1 MTRAPLAQRH
11 PYWFV
16 ALLEVVTIAVYLLV
30 GTVAYFTQLSNEWL
44 YGSASLILGVIAAVL
59 LTRMGWWKVVGFRPP
74 NRPRDLWYF
83 ALPLLPVVITLMV
96 GVEVTSLALLAQFFV
111 ITLLIGFAEETIFRG
126 LMLNALKVH
135 GFWRA
140 AIVTA
145 LLFGLSHA
153 LNGLAGKSMAETGAQ
168 IFYAVAFG
176 FAFAALVLKQ
186 GILWPLVIVHF
197 LIDFASFLQRPGYTI
212 SPTWNLLLVV
222 GLALIFTTYGLF
234 VMSQKK
240 VTTKPLPALRRS
252 VTGAPNAGHGPARSG
267 LSSYQFY

>member
-1 MTRAPLAQRH
+1 MTHAPFAQRH

-44 YGSASLILGVIAAVL
+44 YGSASLLLSIIAAVL
-59 LTRMGWWKVVGFRPP
+59 LTRMGWWKIVGFRSP
-74 NRPRDLWYF
+74 NQPRDLWYF
-83 ALPLLPVVITLMV
+83 VLPLLPAVINLII
-96 GVEVTSLALLAQFFV
+96 GLEVSSLVRLAEFFV

-126 LMLNALKVH
+126 LMLNTLKAH

-140 AIVTA
+140 AIITA

-153 LNGLAGKSMAETGAQ
+153 LNGLAGKSMAETAAQ

-176 FAFAALVLKQ
+176 FAFAALVLKK

-197 LIDFASFLQRPGYTI
+197 LIDFASFLQRPDFTI
-212 SPTWNLLLVV
+212 STEWNVLLVA
-222 GLALIFTTYGLF
+222 GLALIFTVYGVF
-234 VMSQKK
+234 VMLQKQR
-240 VTTKPLPALRRS
+240 VNVRQL
-252 VTGAPNAGHGPARSG
+252 VH
-267 LSSYQFY
+267 

>member
-1 MTRAPLAQRH
+1 MTGAPFAQRH

-30 GTVAYFTQLSNEWL
+30 GTVAYFTELSNNWI
-44 YGSASLILGVIAAVL
+44 YGSASLILSLVAAL
-59 LTRMGWWKVVGFRPP
+59 ILTKMGWWKAVGFRWP

-83 ALPLLPVVITLMV
+83 ALPLLPAVITLMV
-96 GVEVTSLALLAQFFV
+96 GVEVTSLVLLAEFFV
-111 ITLLIGFAEETIFRG
+111 ITLLIGFAEEAIFRG
-126 LMLNALKVH
+126 LMLNALKAH

-140 AIVTA
+140 AIITA

-176 FAFAALVLKQ
+176 FAFAALVLKK

-197 LIDFASFLQRPGYTI
+197 LIDFVSFLQRPGFI
-212 SPTWNLLLVV
+212 IAPAWNVLLVV
-222 GLALIFTTYGLF
+222 GLAVIFTAYGAF
-234 VMSQKK
+234 VMWQKPH
-240 VTTKPLPALRRS
+240 VNVIPIRE
-252 VTGAPNAGHGPARSG
+252 
-267 LSSYQFY
+267 

>member
-1 MTRAPLAQRH
+1 MTHAPFAQRH

-44 YGSASLILGVIAAVL
+44 YGSASLLLSIIAAVL
-59 LTRMGWWKVVGFRPP
+59 LTRMGWWKIVGFRSP
-74 NRPRDLWYF
+74 NQPRDLWYF
-83 ALPLLPVVITLMV
+83 VLPLLPAVINLII
-96 GVEVTSLALLAQFFV
+96 GLEVSSLVRLAEFFV

-126 LMLNALKVH
+126 LMLNTLKAH

-140 AIVTA
+140 AIITA

-153 LNGLAGKSMAETGAQ
+153 LNGLAGKSMAETAAQ

-197 LIDFASFLQRPGYTI
+197 LIDFASFLQRPDYTI
-212 SPTWNLLLVV
+212 ATEWNVLLVV
-222 GLALIFTTYGLF
+222 GLAVIFTVYGLF
-234 VMSQKK
+234 LMLQKGTVK
-240 VTTKPLPALRRS
+240 VRQ
-252 VTGAPNAGHGPARSG
+252 G
-267 LSSYQFY
+267 

>member
-1 MTRAPLAQRH
+1 MTSTPFAQRH

-16 ALLEVVTIAVYLLV
+16 AILEIVTIAVYLLV
-30 GTVAYFTQLSNEWL
+30 GTVAYFTQLSNEWI
-44 YGSASLILGVIAAVL
+44 YGSASLLLSIIAAVL
-59 LTRMGWWKVVGFRPP
+59 LTKMGWWKAVGFRWP

-96 GVEVTSLALLAQFFV
+96 GVEVTSLVLLTQFFV

-126 LMLNALKVH
+126 LMLHALKAQ

-140 AIVTA
+140 AIITA

-176 FAFAALVLKQ
+176 FAFAALVLQK

-197 LIDFASFLQRPGYTI
+197 LIDFASFLQRPDFII
-212 SPTWNLLLVV
+212 SSEWNLLLVV
-222 GLALIFTTYGLF
+222 ALATIFTTYGLF
-234 VMSQKK
+234 VMLQKETVK
-240 VTTKPLPALRRS
+240 VNPAKVS
-252 VTGAPNAGHGPARSG
+252 T
-267 LSSYQFY
+267 LSEAAS